1 MVKTF
6 DEVFEELKSK
16 ARPDQLEGMARF
28 AIVGEGRLGLSMP
41 DLRGMAKEIG
51 ADHEIALKL
60 WDTGIPDA
68 RILAGLIE
76 DPKQIT
82 REQAEKWA
90 LDFSSWDVCDQVSG
104 TLEDVPF
111 ADDLIREW
119 AVRDE
124 EFVKRAA
131 FAIIAGIAWHSKDA
145 PDERF
150 DDYLEIIKDS
160 SDDDRNFVRKAV
172 NWALRNIGKRNMALN
187 KAALKAAYEIREQGT
202 KSARWIAADAIREL
216 ESEKIQERLR
226 SGRPRKNI

>member
-1 MVKTF
+1 MRGM
-6 DEVFEELKSK
+6 
-16 ARPDQLEGMARF
+16 ARPEHLAGMARF
-28 AIVGEGRLGLSMP
+28 AIVGEGRLGISMP
-41 DLRGMAKEIG
+41 DLRKIAKEIG
-51 ADHEIALKL
+51 TNHEIALLL

-111 ADDLIREW
+111 ADDLIRDW

-124 EFVKRAA
+124 EFVKRAS
-131 FAIIAGIAWHSKDA
+131 FAIIAGIAWHSKSA
-145 PDERF
+145 PDEQF
-150 DDYLEIIKDS
+150 NEYLEIIKQS

-172 NWALRNIGKRNMALN
+172 NWALRNIGKRNVALN
-187 KAALKAAYEIREQGT
+187 ETALKTAYEIREQGT
-202 KSARWIAADAIREL
+202 KAARWIAADAIREL
-216 ESEKIQERLR
+216 TSEKIQARLN
-226 SGRPRKNI
+226 SGKPRANI